1 MPPECTESGCGQAG
15 RWMVGER
22 TFCASH
28 GIQASTRGSVAMR
41 LVCPIVEEEPS
52 PAASEPTVWDRL
64 MGELEGI
71 GLGSA
76 DERGRLRAVARAA
89 ITYGMEVTK

>member
-22 TFCASH
+22 NYCSSH
-28 GIQASTRGSVAMR
+28 GTKAAIRGATAMR
-41 LVCPIVEEEPS
+41 LVCPIVEDEPA
-52 PAASEPTVWDRL
+52 PAAAEPTVWDRL
-64 MGELEGI
+64 MDELEGI
-71 GLGSA
+71 GWGSA

>member
-41 LVCPIVEEEPS
+41 LVCPIVEDEPAPS
-52 PAASEPTVWDRL
+52 AAEPTVWDRL
-64 MGELEGI
+64 MDELEGI
-71 GLGSA
+71 GWGSA

>member
-1 MPPECTESGCGQAG
+1 MPPECTESGCGEAG

-22 TFCASH
+22 SYCASD

-41 LVCPIVEEEPS
+41 LVCPIVEDEPA
-52 PAASEPTVWDRL
+52 PAAAEPTVWDRL
-64 MGELEGI
+64 MDELEGI
-71 GLGSA
+71 AWGSA

-89 ITYGMEVTK
+89 ITYGREVTK